1 MRDAIDDL
9 IGFELPDGIKAN
21 PRALRRIVNGLALQG
36 VLGGPLWSKGAVPSG
51 LEPYMTLPPAE
62 ARTRT
67 RARMAELICQR
78 VAADGNVTRQDLEA
92 AGFDETEIRE
102 LFPEARRIAGVD
114 RMAA

>member
-9 IGFELPDGIKAN
+9 IGFDLPAGIKAN

-36 VLGGPLWSKGAVPSG
+36 VLGGSPVPSG
-51 LEPYMTLPPAE
+51 LEPFMTLPPAE

-67 RARMAELICQR
+67 RARMAELIQRR

-92 AGFDETEIRE
+92 AGFDDAEIRE
-102 LFPEARRIAGVD
+102 LFGEARRIAGVE